1 MPNENG
7 ELLAEFMDDLE
18 LFSVLC
24 SLRKPRSQWFTH
36 CGPNGHKSRI
46 DHCLARKKYKSSA
59 LNVRL
64 MTPATVTSDHR
75 LLRVEVRLRF
85 AAHTTKAPQ
94 MKPDWEA
101 LRDPDMA
108 EAVVSEVKGKV
119 DHHKDTVDYKLFAKA
134 ATDACREHLPTVQV
148 RKRKK
153 PWVDQEICIA
163 RGAVSTARHQH
174 RVLRIVQTR
183 MKLAEA
189 AQNLSNIYTRKQEE
203 YFSQLADE
211 VEREATEG
219 RHAAA

>member
-1 MPNENG
+1 
-7 ELLAEFMDDLE
+7 
-18 LFSVLC
+18 
-24 SLRKPRSQWFTH
+24 
-36 CGPNGHKSRI
+36 
-46 DHCLARKKYKSSA
+46 
-59 LNVRL
+59 
-64 MTPATVTSDHR
+64 MTATVTSDHI
-75 LLRVEVRLRF
+75 LLCVEVRLRF
-85 AAHTTKAPQ
+85 AVHTPKASQ

-108 EAVVSEVKGKV
+108 EAVVSEVKGKL
-119 DHHKDTVDYKLFAKA
+119 DHHKDTVVYKLFAKA
-134 ATDACREHLPTVQV
+134 ATDAGREHLPTVQV

-153 PWVDQEICIA
+153 PWVDQEICVA

-174 RVLRIVQTR
+174 CVLRIVQTR

-211 VEREATEG
+211 VEREVTEG